1 MNSEILVIP
10 DKALPTD
17 AFAVYYA
24 LNINYYESD
33 DAYEAQFNSMLVSV

>member
-1 MNSEILVIP
+1 MNSGILIIP

-24 LNINYYESD
+24 LNINYYESN
-33 DAYEAQFNSMLVSV
+33 DAYEDQFNSMLEAI